1 MKKLFTFS
9 IILSTALAVT
19 GCSSDKTASV
29 QANKTNQT
37 SAQKEATSEPSTEVP
52 SFDDNSLLD
61 VKKLAESGKGFN
73 SGEFGIGSSI
83 EDVQKKWGKPSA
95 GPNSSSKEATY
106 TYNNKST
113 EFKVTGGRITTI
125 SYYGSDLIQF
135 TSKDILS
142 KLGEPTNSQE
152 SEAKTILTYE
162 TSGGYKAIFICQNNG
177 SDEYKLQAID
187 VVK

>member
-1 MKKLFTFS
+1 MKKLFTYS
-9 IILSTALAVT
+9 IILTAALAVT

-29 QANKTNQT
+29 QANQSEK
-37 SAQKEATSEPSTEVP
+37 KEDASQPNAEVP
-52 SFDDNSLLD
+52 AFDDNSLLA

-95 GPNSSSKEATY
+95 SPNSSSKETTY

-113 EFKVTGGRITTI
+113 EFKVTGGQITTI

-142 KLGEPTNSQE
+142 KLGEPTHTQE
-152 SEAKTILTYE
+152 SEAKTILIYE
-162 TSGGYKAIFICQNNG
+162 AGGGYKAIFICQNNG

-187 VVK
+187 VMK